1 MLARYD
7 INCSCMV
14 IFIFVLAFEMCMLF
28 MKGYV
33 TIIAVDYV
41 TIINECSNHFPLK
54 YRCSSHALLLWWYR
68 SLSILSFKFY
78 ASKETNYAIVT
89 VVADRLA
96 LVCSY
101 AGGLRIDPM
110 ALAKVLSGGSR
121 RVSVVST
128 ETPF

>member
-1 MLARYD
+1 
-7 INCSCMV
+7 MV
-14 IFIFVLAFEMCMLF
+14 IPTFVLAFETHMLF

-41 TIINECSNHFPLK
+41 TMNAVIISLQSTDVLHIHYFWGGLEASQFF
-54 YRCSSHALLLWWYR
+54 LLNF
-68 SLSILSFKFY
+68 I

-89 VVADRLA
+89 EAADRSA

-110 ALAKVLSGGSR
+110 ALATVLE
-121 RVSVVST
+121 VT
-128 ETPF
+128 T